1 MNLLLLLNKKLLLSV
16 TLLFFVVT
24 LFSQQMPFRKGEKLS
39 YNIYYQWGL
48 IWKKAAEASL
58 TTQSTRYNSDE
69 ALYLRMAARTTPF
82 FDHFMNVRD
91 TLSAITSTSLQ
102 PLYHQ
107 KLTHEGS
114 YHGKEEIIY
123 GYKNGKTTTRVKG
136 YRDNTL
142 RFDSTIQHITIPVF
156 DMMTVFYYLR
166 TIDTS
171 AIQPNQVMPV
181 TIVSGNRSYNIK
193 IFFNGE
199 QVIKTPDDKRYRSY
213 KITLLFE
220 YLKGKKI
227 EKEEMMFWMS
237 KDARR
242 IPIHLSV
249 KLPLGSLKVY
259 YQGVEE

>member
-1 MNLLLLLNKKLLLSV
+1 MNLLPLLNKKLLL
-16 TLLFFVVT
+16 TIALLSIVVT
-24 LFSQQMPFRKGEKLS
+24 LFSQQLPFKKGEKLN

-58 TTQSTRYNSDE
+58 TTQATRYNSED
-69 ALYLRMAARTTPF
+69 ALYLRMAARTSPF
-82 FDHFMNVRD
+82 FDHFLNVRD
-91 TLSAITSTSLQ
+91 TLSAITSLSFQ
-102 PLYHQ
+102 PLYHL

-123 GYKNGKTTTRVKG
+123 GYKNGKTATRVRG
-136 YRDNTL
+136 YRDNEL
-142 RFDSTIQHITIPVF
+142 RFDSTIQHKTIPVF

-193 IFFNGE
+193 IIFNGD
-199 QVIKTPDDKRYRSY
+199 QVIKTPDDKRYKSY

-227 EKEEMMFWMS
+227 EKEEMFFWMS

-242 IPIHLSV
+242 IPIQLSV